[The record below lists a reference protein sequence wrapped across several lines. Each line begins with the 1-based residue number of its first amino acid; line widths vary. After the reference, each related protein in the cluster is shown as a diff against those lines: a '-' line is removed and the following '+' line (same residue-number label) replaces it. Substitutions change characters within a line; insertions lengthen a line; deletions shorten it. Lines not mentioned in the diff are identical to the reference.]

1 MNIQPAL
8 FETHAI
14 RRVYDEKTETWWFS
28 VVDIMQV
35 LTQQPD
41 YQAARNYWKVL
52 KNRLAKEGSESV
64 TNCNLLKLPAA
75 DGKQY
80 LTDVATAETLLRLV
94 QSVPS
99 PKAEPIKLWLA
110 KVGYERMQEM
120 SDPALSLDRAR
131 ETWRKHGRSEK
142 WIQQRMTGQ
151 ETRNKLTDY
160 WANHDIKQG
169 EEFAILTNL
178 IHQEWTGV
186 SVKAH
191 KTMKG
196 LKTQNLRDHMSEQ
209 PVGLWNRRLQTD
221 RSGPF
226 FTGFLPHR
234 MTMRRRIRQKMDSL
248 GPVFAIDDQSPTG
261 CEAELI
267 FTALAELS
275 TRQIAETDEATGMAE
290 NAAAA
295 GQGGAIAKQARKAL
309 EEKTGKSV
317 VTGENFL
324 PLGKPAAR
332 KVTKKP

>member
-1 MNIQPAL
+1 MPIMQTQPAI
-8 FETHAI
+8 FEEHEI
-14 RRVYDEKTETWWFS
+14 RRVYDEATETWWFS
-28 VVDIMQV
+28 VVDIIQV
-35 LTQQPD
+35 LTQQAD
-41 YQAARNYWKVL
+41 YQTARKYWNKL
-52 KNRLAKEGSESV
+52 KERLSKEGSQSV
-64 TNCNLLKLPAA
+64 TDCHRLKLPAA
-75 DGKQY
+75 DGKNY

-120 SDPALSLDRAR
+120 SDPALSLNRAR
-131 ETWRKHGRSEK
+131 ENWQKHGRSEK

-186 SVKAH
+186 SVKTH
-191 KTMKG
+191 KAMKG
-196 LKTQNLRDHMSEQ
+196 LKSQNLRDHMS
-209 PVGLWNRRLQTD
+209 
-221 RSGPF
+221 
-226 FTGFLPHR
+226 
-234 MTMRRRIRQKMDSL
+234 
-248 GPVFAIDDQSPTG
+248 
-261 CEAELI
+261 EAELI

-290 NAAAA
+290 NQTAAAK
-295 GQGGAIAKQARKAL
+295 GGAIAKQARQAL
-309 EEKTGKSV
+309 ESKTGKSV

-324 PLGKPAAR
+324 PPSQAELRRNRIRAAI
-332 KVTKKP
+332 KTVTGSANTNIELSTDDDMTLTRGED